1 MKSWFH
7 LENREIE
14 VIKNM
19 TCLQFTAPDGCGYRF
34 YDDHMEMSFGKGVW
48 KNIDEILQP
57 KTEESEEKNMSKF
70 KVGDIVR
77 VKSMDKM
84 WQSNMMTSDIEK
96 FANTNHIIVDVEYF
110 SEERTAYLLDG
121 CHCMYF
127 DETMLEDRTYT
138 EDDIFNIHVIVPD
151 KVVEIEFYDGK
162 EKMVCHEDDTFDLR
176 KCCFIAIAKHL
187 YKQEYTQEGIEYM
200 ATQLTY
206 KKKYVKIVDTALKA
220 YAKKEKDKEAVEK
233 ERTEREKIT
242 ARQRERRRKQKEHRI
257 QRYREDMIDLLA
269 DSINEAKKRRKQ
281 SM

>member
-1 MKSWFH
+1 MKSWFIWRINRVKGIGYMAFEYTEKW
-7 LENREIE
+7 LEVLIREIE
-14 VIKNM
+14 EKD
-19 TCLQFTAPDGCGYRF
+19 TT
-34 YDDHMEMSFGKGVW
+34 H
-48 KNIDEILQP
+48 DE
-57 KTEESEEKNMSKF
+57 KRKVTRMCKF

-96 FANTNHIIVDVEYF
+96 FANTNHIIIDVEYF

-138 EDDIFNIHVIVPD
+138 EDDIFNINVIVPD
-151 KVVEIEFYDGK
+151 KVIEIEFYDGI

-187 YKQEYTQEGIEYM
+187 YKKEYTQEGIEHM

-206 KKKYVKIVDTALKA
+206 QKKYVKIVDKALKD
-220 YAKKEKDKEAVEK
+220 YKKKEEEK
-233 ERTEREKIT
+233 AEKIRKEEEDKIIH
-242 ARQRERRRKQKEHRI
+242 ARQSLKRRKQKERRA
-257 QRYREDMIDLLA
+257 QRHKEVLVDLIA
-269 DSINEAKKRRKQ
+269 DSINEAKKRRKADK
-281 SM
+281 